1 MFKTKNHLIN
11 RLKKLADFTVDQYG
25 LKFYFKRDEWHM
37 YLNMEV
43 RVGWE
48 DIKGILRDKSV
59 IPTGRF
65 NENVVHI
72 VDENDSEWWKFPRL

>member
-1 MFKTKNHLIN
+1 
-11 RLKKLADFTVDQYG
+11 
-25 LKFYFKRDEWHM
+25 M

-72 VDENDSEWWKFPRL
+72 VDENDSEWWKFPIEKYGLFFIIRESGLKFLSDVC